1 MPFSTD
7 VKDPSDFSQYDTAAI
22 SETDRAH
29 FLHPWQIFDAIA
41 EEGALPIAAAEGAY
55 IYDTDGNR
63 YLDAVGGLWCTN
75 IGLGRNEMADAIA
88 DQVRKMAYASPFV
101 DMTNIPAA
109 SLATKLAELAPGD
122 LNHVALSCGG
132 STAIDTAYRLIHFYQ
147 NCRNK
152 QDKKHIIS
160 RVNSY
165 HGSTYASM
173 SIGGKPGDHPPEFD
187 YIQDT
192 IHHISCPN
200 YYRAEECG
208 GSEGISE
215 TDFLAAKL
223 QELEDKIL
231 EVGPDRVDAFFAEP
245 IFGAGGVIVP
255 PQGYHRGTWEIC
267 QKYDVLYVSDEVVT
281 AFGRLG
287 HWFASKEVFDFQPDI
302 ICSAKGLTSGYQP
315 LGATIYSSDIHQVI
329 SELGQGRCFTHGF
342 TYSGHPVACA
352 AALKNIEI
360 MEREKLLSHVQDIAP
375 YFQQQLKTL
384 SDLPIVG
391 DVRGVGLMACV
402 EFVKDKTSKA
412 LFPEELDIGKWV
424 SNQADRK
431 GLIVR
436 PIINLNVM
444 SPPLIIDREQ
454 IDFIVATLRDSIVAC
469 MDDLKQH
476 GHL

>member
-1 MPFSTD
+1 MSHNT
-7 VKDPSDFSQYDTAAI
+7 FSQSKPPSFFEQFDTSSI
-22 SETDRAH
+22 NQQDKQH
-29 FLHPWQIFDAIA
+29 FLHPYQVFDTFH
-41 EEGALPIAAAEGAY
+41 EDGALPIAAAEGAF
-55 IYDTDGNR
+55 IYDSDGKK

-75 IGLGRNEMADAIA
+75 IGMGREEMADAIA
-88 DQVRKMAYASPFV
+88 EQVRNMAYASPFV

-109 SLATKLAELAPGD
+109 QLSAKLAELAPGD

-132 STAIDTAYRLIHFYQ
+132 STAIDTAFRLIQYYQ
-147 NCRNK
+147 NCRGMH
-152 QDKKHIIS
+152 QKKHMIS
-160 RVNSY
+160 RVNAY
-165 HGSTYASM
+165 HGTTYASM

-200 YYRAEECG
+200 FYRAEK
-208 GSEGISE
+208 GISE
-215 TDFLAAKL
+215 ADFLTAKL
-223 QELEDKIL
+223 GELEEKIQQIGADN
-231 EVGPDRVDAFFAEP
+231 VAAFFAEP
-245 IFGAGGVIVP
+245 VFGAGGVIVP
-255 PQGYHRGTWEIC
+255 PEGYHRGTWEIC

-315 LGATIYSSDIHQVI
+315 LGATIYSSAIHAVI
-329 SELGQGRCFTHGF
+329 SEPARGRCFAHGY

-360 MEREKLLSHVQDIAP
+360 MEREQLLEYVQEIGP

-391 DVRGVGLMACV
+391 DVRGLGLMACV
-402 EFVKDKTSKA
+402 EFVKDKDTKA
-412 LFPEELDIGKWV
+412 LFPEELDIGKWI
-424 SNQADRK
+424 SNQADAR

-444 SPPLIIDREQ
+444 SPPLIITRAQ
-454 IDFIVATLRDSIVAC
+454 IDFIVATLRDSINAC
-469 MDDLKQH
+469 LVDLRQE
-476 GHL
+476 GHF

>member
-1 MPFSTD
+1 MSHNT
-7 VKDPSDFSQYDTAAI
+7 FSQSKPPSFFEQFDTSSI
-22 SETDRAH
+22 NQQDKQH
-29 FLHPWQIFDAIA
+29 FLHPYQVFDTFH
-41 EEGALPIAAAEGAY
+41 EDGALPIAAAEGAF
-55 IYDTDGNR
+55 IYDSDGKK

-75 IGLGRNEMADAIA
+75 IGMGREEMADAIA
-88 DQVRKMAYASPFV
+88 EQVRNMAYASPFV

-109 SLATKLAELAPGD
+109 QLSAKLAELAPGD

-132 STAIDTAYRLIHFYQ
+132 STAIDTAFRLIQYYQ
-147 NCRNK
+147 NCRGMH
-152 QDKKHIIS
+152 QKKHMIS
-160 RVNSY
+160 RVNAY
-165 HGSTYASM
+165 HGTTYASM

-200 YYRAEECG
+200 FYRAEK
-208 GSEGISE
+208 GISE
-215 TDFLAAKL
+215 ADFLTAKL
-223 QELEDKIL
+223 GELEEKIQ
-231 EVGPDRVDAFFAEP
+231 EIGADNVAAFFAEP
-245 IFGAGGVIVP
+245 VFGAGGVIVP
-255 PQGYHRGTWEIC
+255 PEGYHRGTWEIC

-315 LGATIYSSDIHQVI
+315 LGATIYSSAIHAVI
-329 SELGQGRCFTHGF
+329 SEPGRGRCFAHGY

-360 MEREKLLSHVQDIAP
+360 MEREQLLEYVQEIGP

-391 DVRGVGLMACV
+391 DVRGLGLMACV
-402 EFVKDKTSKA
+402 EFVKDKNTKA
-412 LFPEELDIGKWV
+412 LFPEELDIGKWI
-424 SNQADRK
+424 SNQADAR

-444 SPPLIIDREQ
+444 SPPLIITRAQ
-454 IDFIVATLRDSIVAC
+454 IDFIVATLRDSINAC
-469 MDDLKQH
+469 LVDLRQE
-476 GHL
+476 GHF